1 MPISVIL
8 GIALVTAAFAA
19 MNGFVGSIFLLLIWL
34 WLYGGALPS
43 IWQYLRV
50 QPEYSWAPHLILP
63 LVLFLIIWQWKL
75 RGKIG
80 PQWGVRDL
88 IRRYTARRTRLAV

>member
-1 MPISVIL
+1 MDITTIL
-8 GIALVTAAFAA
+8 AIALVSAAAA
-19 MNGFVGSIFLLLIWL
+19 AVNGFIGSIFLLLIWL

-50 QPEYSWAPHLILP
+50 QPNYAWAPHLILP
-63 LVLFLIIWQWKL
+63 LVLFLIVWQWKL

-80 PQWGVRDL
+80 PQWGLMDL
-88 IRRYTARRTRLAV
+88 IRRRRARGALA